1 MTTPARRQYLD
12 IKAEYPDAILLYQV
26 GDFYETFDDDAKVAA
41 RELQIALTSR
51 GYGLDERVPLAG
63 VPVHAVSTYA
73 ARLVARGYKVAIC
86 DQVSPPGRGLVQREV
101 TRILTPGTVAEPAL
115 VPAGRDN
122 YLVAV
127 AASFQRFR
135 AGQRRAV
142 GLAYVEVSSGAFGCT
157 QWEGEQ
163 LPDALLA
170 ELERLQPA
178 EILIAEGRPAP
189 WAPEEKSASAADYA
203 REWLDVPAAPTA
215 CPTSY
220 FDAESAR
227 IRLCRHFA
235 VPTLAAFGCDDAPLA
250 TAAAGALVAYLQ
262 RMNPAL
268 LRSLTGL
275 HTYDTRGY
283 VELDGRTWRAL
294 EVVEASRGVSAR
306 PSATAQSSTLLATL
320 DVTRT
325 GMGARLLRRLL
336 LQPVHDRHELEAR
349 LDAVAEL
356 HANPALRERTGAILQ
371 GMGDVER
378 LTARIAHGTATPR
391 ELVALAAALA
401 RAPEFATALRSA
413 QSARLVESRAALDGC
428 EEVRERIDS
437 AVADGAPALGRILRE
452 GFSAELD
459 ELVQSSADAREWI
472 AALEP
477 RERERTGI
485 KSLRVGY
492 NKVFG
497 YYLEVSHANRGR
509 VPPDYERRQTLT
521 NGERYV
527 TPALKQYE
535 ERVLHAEE
543 QIAALESTLYAGLL
557 DELARHQGR
566 LRATAAAVARV
577 DATLSL
583 AEVAAARGYV
593 RPELTDTTELRITAG
608 RHPMLEVALDGR
620 EFMPNDLRFDRLA
633 DELSA
638 ESDASDEASAASA
651 RVLLLTGPNMA
662 GKSTYLRQVAL
673 IALLAHIGSFVP
685 AGAARI
691 GLVDRIF
698 TRVGAE
704 DDLSAG
710 LSTFMLEMVETA
722 YILRHATARSLVAL
736 DEVGRGTSTRDGL
749 AIARAVIEHLHDVV
763 KARTLFA
770 THYHE
775 LAQLADTLPSLR
787 VFRMDVAEREGQ
799 AIFLHRVVPGVCDAS
814 YGVQVARMAGVPAGV
829 TRRADDL
836 LAGPEAERSL
846 LAETRAEYNGLE
858 TAGDRWPGPRDTAD
872 ERLRISHDVE
882 QLLLALASINIA
894 STTPLDGLNLLFS
907 LQQRAIDLLQQ
918 RSA

>member
-1 MTTPARRQYLD
+1 M
-12 IKAEYPDAILLYQV
+12 
-26 GDFYETFDDDAKVAA
+26 
-41 RELQIALTSR
+41 
-51 GYGLDERVPLAG
+51 
-63 VPVHAVSTYA
+63 
-73 ARLVARGYKVAIC
+73 
-86 DQVSPPGRGLVQREV
+86 
-101 TRILTPGTVAEPAL
+101 
-115 VPAGRDN
+115 
-122 YLVAV
+122 
-127 AASFQRFR
+127 
-135 AGQRRAV
+135 
-142 GLAYVEVSSGAFGCT
+142 
-157 QWEGEQ
+157 
-163 LPDALLA
+163 
-170 ELERLQPA
+170 QP
-178 EILIAEGRPAP
+178 I
-189 WAPEEKSASAADYA
+189 
-203 REWLDVPAAPTA
+203 
-215 CPTSY
+215 
-220 FDAESAR
+220 
-227 IRLCRHFA
+227 
-235 VPTLAAFGCDDAPLA
+235 
-250 TAAAGALVAYLQ
+250 
-262 RMNPAL
+262 
-268 LRSLTGL
+268 
-275 HTYDTRGY
+275 
-283 VELDGRTWRAL
+283 
-294 EVVEASRGVSAR
+294 
-306 PSATAQSSTLLATL
+306 
-320 DVTRT
+320 
-325 GMGARLLRRLL
+325 
-336 LQPVHDRHELEAR
+336 HDRHELEAR

-356 HANPALRERTGAILQ
+356 DASPALRERVGAILQ
-371 GMGDVER
+371 GMGDIER

-401 RAPEFATALRSA
+401 RAPDLATALRSA
-413 QSARLVESRAALDGC
+413 QSARLSEARAALDSC
-428 EEVRERIDS
+428 EEVRERIES
-437 AVADGAPALGRILRE
+437 AVADGALAPGRILRE
-452 GFSAELD
+452 GFNAELD
-459 ELVQSSADAREWI
+459 ELVRSSADAREWI

-497 YYLEVSHANRGR
+497 YYLEISHANRGR

-527 TPALKQYE
+527 TPELKQYE

-557 DELARHQGR
+557 DELARHQGG

-593 RPELTDTTELRITAG
+593 RPKLTDTTELLITAG

-620 EFMPNDLRFDRLA
+620 EFMPNDVRFDCLA
-633 DELSA
+633 EESSA
-638 ESDASDEASAASA
+638 ESSGSDEGST
-651 RVLLLTGPNMA
+651 RVMLLTGPNMA

-673 IALLAHIGSFVP
+673 ITLLAHIGSFVP
-685 AGAARI
+685 ADAARI

-749 AIARAVIEHLHDVV
+749 AIARAVIEHLHDAV

-775 LAQLADTLPSLR
+775 LATLAESLPGMR
-787 VFRMDVAEREGQ
+787 VFRMDIAEREGQ

-814 YGVQVARMAGVPAGV
+814 YGVQVARMAGVPPGV

-836 LAGPEAERSL
+836 LTRVESERGL

-858 TAGDRWPGPRDTAD
+858 TTGDRQLGSRDAAD
-872 ERLRISHDVE
+872 EQLRISHDVE

-907 LQQRAIDLLQQ
+907 LQERAIDLLQQ